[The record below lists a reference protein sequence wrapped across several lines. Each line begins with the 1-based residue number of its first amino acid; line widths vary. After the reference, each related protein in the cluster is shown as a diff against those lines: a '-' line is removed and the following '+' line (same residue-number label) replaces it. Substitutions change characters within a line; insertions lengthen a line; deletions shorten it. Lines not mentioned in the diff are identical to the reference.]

1 MTVYYSKPLC
11 LCGSKYLY
19 GGFMKKLRIGVLVS
33 GRGSNL
39 QAIIDAI
46 QTGALSAVVA
56 VVISDT
62 PGVGAIKK
70 AENYR
75 IPFVV
80 IERNQYEGRA
90 AFEAAIV
97 QAVEDHQA
105 EVLALAGFM
114 RILSGGFISRFP
126 QRIVNIH
133 PALLPAFPGLDA
145 QAQALAYGVKIA
157 GCTVHFVDE
166 GTDTGPI
173 ILQEAVPIWENDT
186 EETLAQRILAAEHK
200 TYPRAL
206 QLLAEGRLAIEG
218 RRVRIVGNSGDEG
231 SEGP

>member
-1 MTVYYSKPLC
+1 
-11 LCGSKYLY
+11 
-19 GGFMKKLRIGVLVS
+19 MKKLRIGVLVS

-62 PGVGAIKK
+62 PGVGALKK
-70 AENYR
+70 AENYG
-75 IPFVV
+75 IPSVV
-80 IERNQYEGRA
+80 IERNQYKGRA

-97 QAVEDHQA
+97 QAVEDRQV

-145 QAQALAYGVKIA
+145 QAQALAYGVKVA

-186 EETLAQRILAAEHK
+186 EETLAQRILAAEHI

-206 QLLAEGRLAIEG
+206 QLLAEGRLTVEG
-218 RRVRIVGNSGDEG
+218 RRVRIAGNSGDEG

>member
-1 MTVYYSKPLC
+1 VSFAVNNVLN
-11 LCGSKYLY
+11 

-62 PGVGAIKK
+62 PGAGAIKK
-70 AENYR
+70 AENYG

-145 QAQALAYGVKIA
+145 QAQALAYGVKVA

-206 QLLAEGRLAIEG
+206 QLLAEGRLAVEG